1 MFCRTTWTALPAAA
15 RRITDRRPRR
25 RHHKQAEQTR
35 CDVEDN
41 GWLIYLALHV
51 KVLRRAIS
59 TPASILDVVANS
71 PAINTCFFVS
81 PHARTSL
88 CLAALEWIGSGR
100 PGLRGAHMASPLAV
114 AAAATD
120 LPGKRLCNASAPG
133 RFGLLRR
140 WSSLLHGIIGCNQVN
155 NELPLLRPPDA
166 LQQGVVAHVSRGHC
180 LA

>member
-1 MFCRTTWTALPAAA
+1 
-15 RRITDRRPRR
+15 
-25 RHHKQAEQTR
+25 
-35 CDVEDN
+35 
-41 GWLIYLALHV
+41 
-51 KVLRRAIS
+51 
-59 TPASILDVVANS
+59 
-71 PAINTCFFVS
+71 
-81 PHARTSL
+81 
-88 CLAALEWIGSGR
+88 
-100 PGLRGAHMASPLAV
+100 MASPLAV